1 MRTLNGQ
8 YFAQAQ
14 PISLFLDDGQLL
26 KGELLSVRADVKTNS
41 VVGFTESE
49 HQKLN
54 TTIG

>member
-14 PISLFLDDGQLL
+14 PISLLLDDGQLL
-26 KGELLSVRADVKTNS
+26 KGELSSVRADAKTNS
-41 VVGFTESE
+41 VVGFTDSQ
-49 HQKLN
+49 HLLLN